1 MLAAHKGD
9 KIVCPN
15 GHVCGQLD
23 EDVPED
29 GTILPTML
37 QLDLFERVDFTDSA
51 DAHFCK
57 ACNEPITEVRGGIYS
72 AHSTWLDRQSP
83 MRPPA

>member
-57 ACNEPITEVRGGIYS
+57 ACNEPITEVRGGIYRVRT
-72 AHSTWLDRQSP
+72 AHGWIGNLR
-83 MRPPA
+83 